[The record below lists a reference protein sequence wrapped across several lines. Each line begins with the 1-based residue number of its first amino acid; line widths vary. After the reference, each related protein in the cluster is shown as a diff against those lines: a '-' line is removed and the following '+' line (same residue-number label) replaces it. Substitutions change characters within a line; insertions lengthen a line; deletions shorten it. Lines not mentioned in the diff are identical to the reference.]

1 MTALNPII
9 NFLLQ
14 SPPLKTVSI
23 SPLESLSTADEDVS
37 PTLQNLNSAFLILLA
52 GDRTQTL
59 LRPRPTSTRSPHPH
73 SGETGPNFISTAPS
87 R

>member
-52 GDRTQTL
+52 GDRHPDFTQAKTYLDTL
-59 LRPRPTSTRSPHPH
+59 ATSH